1 MILYLFC
8 LHETITNHQFW
19 IWDLKQKHVLSVVVE
34 QRMVVAKICQV
45 NSVHSVAPPK

>member
-19 IWDLKQKHVLSVVVE
+19 IWDLKQKPRSVSCCG
-34 QRMVVAKICQV
+34 ATYGCCQDLP
-45 NSVHSVAPPK
+45 SKFCTFCSPP